1 MAALELRITEPAVS
15 DFVLGTR
22 SLLERIRFNVNGI
35 LADEGRAVIFGEL
48 AMKVNATGKIIE
60 SPFALIFYVSG
71 GEITSFQMLEDSFA
85 VSQAARP

>member
-1 MAALELRITEPAVS
+1 
-15 DFVLGTR
+15 
-22 SLLERIRFNVNGI
+22 
-35 LADEGRAVIFGEL
+35 
-48 AMKVNATGKIIE
+48 MKVNATGKIIE